1 MKIKK
6 HRLLENS
13 TSLLAQIIMLMV
25 ILTILCYVMNQTGL
39 STTGEAVIDVL
50 VIGSITVLLIV
61 QFAKFR
67 LSNWQRLI
75 ILCGYLLR
83 IIVMLIDI
91 YAADAITIMHSGD
104 DSIGFYRVAREIFE
118 TGSAERSSAYTIA
131 LSRIFVVI
139 GENRLLAQYLNILC
153 FVGTVVVI
161 IECIRMFPIVARHE
175 TWILAFLCLLPN
187 YICLSAILLRESFMI
202 FADTAAVFC
211 FVLWMKKDEWK
222 YFVLAFMAALPAI
235 ILHSASIGLWIA
247 FFIIAFIWDNKGE
260 KYRVNRKS
268 GIFIA
273 LAAIVGMTI
282 IVVPRFRN
290 LLLLYIPSDFS
301 VNSLTMRYF
310 EEGGSDYLRNISI
323 DSWTQFYFWTVI
335 RMVYFLLAPMPMD
348 WRGLGDAAAF
358 VIDSIPIIVMIVGTV
373 KGICKSRN
381 WRYAMTGILSCLVVI
396 GIFAWGV
403 SNAGTAMRHRG
414 LLIGMFAI
422 AYCISKSG
430 NEHEC

>member
-6 HRLLENS
+6 YRLLENS

-25 ILTILCYVMNQTGL
+25 ILTIICYVMNQTGL

-50 VIGSITVLLIV
+50 MIGSITVLLIV

-91 YAADAITIMHSGD
+91 YAADVITIMHSGD

-131 LSRIFVVI
+131 LSRIFTVI
-139 GENRLLAQYLNILC
+139 GANRLLAQYLNILC

-161 IECIRMFPIVARHE
+161 IECIRMFPIAARHE

-358 VIDSIPIIVMIVGTV
+358 VIDSIPIIVMIIGTV
-373 KGICKSRN
+373 KGK
-381 WRYAMTGILSCLVVI
+381 I
-396 GIFAWGV
+396 GRAHV
-403 SNAGTAMRHRG
+403 
-414 LLIGMFAI
+414 
-422 AYCISKSG
+422 
-430 NEHEC
+430 